1 MSATVA
7 TGAAN
12 RRQPTRKHWIYL
24 ENGSDGNAIAAAEL
38 SRAANLPL
46 IVAELLVARG
56 VRTTEDVDRFLHPQL
71 DHLLDPYRM
80 SGMREAVPRVQ
91 QAIQN
96 REPILIYGD
105 YDVDGTTATVLLKT
119 AIEMLGGEVRFH
131 VPHRV
136 KEGYGMRDEVLETAA
151 AEGVRLVISV
161 DTGIRAFAAA
171 RAAQSLGLD
180 LIVTDHHLPEI
191 DPISGTNIP
200 HALAV
205 LNPNHPGCTYPCKHL
220 CGAGVAFKL
229 AQALL
234 EAHDAERARTK
245 ILPSFLKILAI
256 ATVADAVPL
265 LGENRTFVALGL
277 DGLRRPVNAG
287 LRELMKAANLDP
299 SQRKLTPVD
308 IAFRIAPRINAAGR
322 MDIASDVVELF
333 TTRHPQRA
341 QELAEKLERLNTD
354 RREAEAGILAQIEER
369 LKDPAFEQARCIV
382 MDGEGWHRGIIGILA
397 SRIVDQTG
405 KPALVITHEAEAS
418 SPNCTLASNA
428 LQNGVILS
436 GAHSAE
442 SKDLLLSV
450 DQQEPRVPHTIAPT
464 LCDTGAPNARDVRAL
479 GWNSTGEQAPN
490 PAKNGVHSEA
500 EENRTAHGSGR
511 SIPSFHLLNAIET
524 CHDLFTRY
532 GGHAHAVGFSLPSS
546 AVPELRQR
554 LETYARANLA
564 EDKLGS
570 PLTIHASLPLDRITP
585 ALFTWLRRMEPCGM
599 GNEEPVFAAQNV
611 RVASAP
617 RFIKDKH
624 IRLQLAQG
632 PRAITF
638 PAIGWH
644 WAERIREMKIEQDS
658 ILHLAYK
665 LRENDHPE
673 FGGLELE
680 ICDIEIAH

>member
-1 MSATVA
+1 VSATVA
-7 TGAAN
+7 TGRPV
-12 RRQPTRKHWIYL
+12 RRPPIRKHWIHL
-24 ENGSDGNAIAAAEL
+24 ENGSDANAIAAAEL

-46 IVAELLVARG
+46 IVAELLIARG
-56 VRTTEDVDRFLHPQL
+56 VRTIEDVDRFLNPQL
-71 DHLLDPYRM
+71 THLHDPYQM
-80 SGMREAVPRVQ
+80 SGMRAAVPRVQ
-91 QAIQN
+91 QAIEK
-96 REPILIYGD
+96 REPVLIYGD
-105 YDVDGTTATVLLKT
+105 YDVDGTTATILLKT
-119 AIEMLGGEVRFH
+119 TIEMLGGEVRFH
-131 VPHRV
+131 VPHRL

-151 AEGVRLVISV
+151 TEGVRLVISV

-171 RAAQSLGLD
+171 RAAQALGLD

-191 DPISGTNIP
+191 DPVSGTNVP

-205 LNPNHPGCTYPCKHL
+205 LNPNQPDCAYPCKHL

-234 EAHDAERARTK
+234 EALDTERARTK

-287 LRELMKAANLDP
+287 LRELMKAAKLLDP
-299 SQRKLTPVD
+299 SQDRGPHHARVSRGGVERKLTPID
-308 IAFRIAPRINAAGR
+308 IAFRLAPRINAAGR

-333 TTRHPQRA
+333 TTRQPQRA

-354 RREAEAGILAQIEER
+354 RRETEAVILTQIEER

-382 MDGEGWHRGIIGILA
+382 MDGDGWHRGIIGILA

-405 KPALVITHEAEAS
+405 KPALVITHEES
-418 SPNCTLASNA
+418 ASNNA
-428 LQNGVILS
+428 VILS
-436 GAHSAE
+436 GA
-442 SKDLLLSV
+442 KDLLLSI
-450 DQQEPRVPHTIAPT
+450 DQHEPRVPHPVAPM
-464 LCDTGAPNARDVRAL
+464 LRDRVGKQDTN
-479 GWNSTGEQAPN
+479 Q
-490 PAKNGVHSEA
+490 AKNGVHSEA
-500 EENRTAHGSGR
+500 QENKTAHGSGR

-532 GGHAHAVGFSLPSS
+532 GGHAHAVGFSLPPS
-546 AVPELRQR
+546 AVPELRRR
-554 LETYARANLA
+554 LETYANTNLS
-564 EDKLGS
+564 EDQLGS
-570 PLTIHASLPLDRITP
+570 PLTIHANLPLDRITP
-585 ALFTWLRRMEPCGM
+585 ALFTWLRCMEPCGM
-599 GNEEPVFAAQNV
+599 GNEEPTFAAQNV

-617 RFIKDKH
+617 RYIKDKH
-624 IRLQLAQG
+624 VRLQLAQG

-644 WAERIREMKIEQDS
+644 WAERIRSMNIEQDS